1 VGEIDIDAVRIK
13 DLALKLER
21 QSFAYQQMVVFGA
34 PARSRQVGVGISS
47 GSSGPLAEP
56 FQRSAR
62 PSERILHYKLKVFAR
77 YKKCQAISL
86 FNQGILAVCIIQNQI
101 EEYWRSKMEKP
112 KQAGK
117 RRKTRRRK
125 KDERCSYVIEAQHW
139 SMKFSLSLNDLPKFL
154 SGTYLESLNLE
165 IRGIIREPSKYADN
179 QVDLKFLGDRSII
192 SRIAEREEPET
203 VTGRIFS
210 L

>member
-1 VGEIDIDAVRIK
+1 
-13 DLALKLER
+13 
-21 QSFAYQQMVVFGA
+21 
-34 PARSRQVGVGISS
+34 
-47 GSSGPLAEP
+47 
-56 FQRSAR
+56 
-62 PSERILHYKLKVFAR
+62 
-77 YKKCQAISL
+77 
-86 FNQGILAVCIIQNQI
+86 
-101 EEYWRSKMEKP
+101 MEKP
-112 KQAGK
+112 KQVGK

-125 KDERCSYVIEAQHW
+125 RDERCSYVIEAQHW
-139 SMKFSLSLNDLPKFL
+139 SMKYSLSLNDLPKFL

-165 IRGIIREPSKYADN
+165 IKGIIREPSKYADN

>member
-1 VGEIDIDAVRIK
+1 
-13 DLALKLER
+13 
-21 QSFAYQQMVVFGA
+21 
-34 PARSRQVGVGISS
+34 
-47 GSSGPLAEP
+47 
-56 FQRSAR
+56 
-62 PSERILHYKLKVFAR
+62 
-77 YKKCQAISL
+77 
-86 FNQGILAVCIIQNQI
+86 
-101 EEYWRSKMEKP
+101 MEKP

-139 SMKFSLSLNDLPKFL
+139 SMKYSLSLNDLPKLL

-165 IRGIIREPSKYADN
+165 IKGIIRESSKYADN

-203 VTGRIFS
+203 KPNGIGSITLRGEQREFMGVLPLDVLPIIKS
-210 L
+210 LLEAKEIQFIKLYGLVPKYGAAYIDSMYFLKTYSVDEK